1 MQYNE
6 LAARFTPAHIEVD
19 IMRMIAIALGLVLAG
34 NAMAESK
41 GLSDIYNFAV
51 ANDPALR
58 AQIAT
63 RDASQALGEQIR
75 GARGL
80 SATGSLLGSGNQD
93 LQDND
98 FDETGTLSV
107 TLSLPLYDRGLTASI
122 DSQDAAT
129 READATLAA
138 YRQSHIVSVTNAYF
152 AVLSA
157 DQDLLAAKA
166 EVEAFERQLEQAS
179 ERLTVGIGTRV
190 DVDQAS
196 ARLDLSQVGLIS
208 AEVALETAKSDL
220 RQLVDAPVSDLAD
233 LVENF
238 SAEVHRSL
246 DGNLDRLADNHPEVI
261 AEQEAYRSAVADLDE
276 ARAETTP
283 SLDLSSKF
291 SMTDSSRSN
300 VLSLTLSAPIYTNGV
315 ASAKVAVAQ
324 AGVVKAE
331 ANLLKARRQVLG
343 SMQEAY
349 RNLEASAR
357 TVEARRLAI
366 VSAASRVEATEAAYA
381 VGSGDIVEVLN
392 AKKDLFA
399 AERDFAKARYTHVI
413 RQLEFDQAIGD
424 LSESA
429 IARIDQQL
437 IQ

>member
-1 MQYNE
+1 M
-6 LAARFTPAHIEVD
+6 
-19 IMRMIAIALGLVLAG
+19 MRVSSIALGLILVS

-41 GLSDIYNFAV
+41 GLSDIYNLAV

-58 AQIAT
+58 AQIAV
-63 RDASQALGEQIR
+63 RDASGALGEQIR
-75 GARGL
+75 GTRGL
-80 SATGSLLGSGNQD
+80 SADAAVSGKGTQNLKTD
-93 LQDND
+93 DD
-98 FDETGTLSV
+98 YRTGTLSL
-107 TLSLPLYDRGLTASI
+107 TLSMPLYDQGLDASI
-122 DSQDAAT
+122 ESQDAAV
-129 READATLAA
+129 READAYLAA
-138 YRQSHIVSVTNAYF
+138 YRQSHIISVTDRYF

-157 DQDLLAAKA
+157 EQDLVANQA

-190 DVDQAS
+190 DVDQAR

-208 AEVALETAKSDL
+208 AEVALDTAISDL
-220 RQLVDAPVSDLAD
+220 EQLVDAPILDLSDLGEGFAAD
-233 LVENF
+233 I
-238 SAEVHRSL
+238 HRSL
-246 DGNLDRLADNHPEVI
+246 DNHLEMSVDKHPDVVS
-261 AEQEAYRSAVADLDE
+261 EQESYQSALADLDE

-283 SLDLSSKF
+283 TLAISSTF
-291 SMTDSSRSN
+291 SVSDTSGSDTAATNASARSN

-315 ASAKVAVAQ
+315 ASAKFDVAKAN
-324 AGVVKAE
+324 VVRAE
-331 ANLLKARRQVLG
+331 ANLAKARREVRAD
-343 SMQEAY
+343 MQKAF

-399 AERDFAKARYTHVI
+399 AERDFAKARHTHVI

-429 IARIDQQL
+429 VARIDKYLVQ
-437 IQ
+437 